1 MSIFFLQKKA
11 MLPFFFTFQR
21 YIFNSHKNI
30 SYFLKLPPDRLAE
43 MEVAALEESTSRA
56 AEDGRRTRN
65 GGRLYYL
72 FRN

>member
-1 MSIFFLQKKA
+1 MS
-11 MLPFFFTFQR
+11 FFFFKNSQCCLSFSLSNT
-21 YIFNSHKNI
+21 IFLSNKNI

-65 GGRLYYL
+65 GGRLYYI